1 MTLNDL
7 YAAQIEAHF
16 FTLLMVGV
24 CTTCL
29 CLALYISAKIIAEA
43 ISVQKIV
50 IREAVYDVSAPSDP
64 YQWHGGPL
72 LNQRAM
78 YAMPRPVVPS
88 SLFERAFHR
97 SVTKA

>member
-7 YAAQIEAHF
+7 YAAQNEAHF
-16 FTLLMVGV
+16 FFYLMAGACTSCV
-24 CTTCL
+24 CLT
-29 CLALYISAKIIAEA
+29 LYISAKIIAEA
-43 ISVQKIV
+43 LRAQKIV

-78 YAMPRPVVPS
+78 YAMPTPVVPS
-88 SLFERAFHR
+88 SLFERVFHR
-97 SVTKA
+97 SVTKS

>member
-1 MTLNDL
+1 MTLSDL

-29 CLALYISAKIIAEA
+29 CLTLYISAKIIVEA

-50 IREAVYDVSAPSDP
+50 IREAVYDASPS
-64 YQWHGGPL
+64 YQWH
-72 LNQRAM
+72 NQRAM
-78 YAMPRPVVPS
+78 YGTLVEAA
-88 SLFERAFHR
+88 EN
-97 SVTKA
+97 VTKA